1 MNKIHKSALK
11 EIDLLLIAKLRFN
24 ASIWLCF
31 VGLLLI
37 TTLLFLNSIFQ
48 DWLLASATEGIS
60 GVFDSHRW
68 QLLILLGNG
77 ILLLFSFRNYNR
89 TMKNIREMM

>member
-77 ILLLFSFRNYNR
+77 VLLLFSFRNYNR

>member
-37 TTLLFLNSIFQ
+37 TTLLFLNTIFQ
-48 DWLLASATEGIS
+48 DWLQASASEAITE
-60 GVFDSHRW
+60 VFAGHRW
-68 QLLILLGNG
+68 QLLILVANAV
-77 ILLLFSFRNYNR
+77 LLLFSFRNYNR
-89 TMKNIREMM
+89 TIKNIREMM

>member
-37 TTLLFLNSIFQ
+37 TTLLFLNTIFQ
-48 DWLLASATEGIS
+48 DWLLASASEGLSAI
-60 GVFDSHRW
+60 FASHQW
-68 QLLILLGNG
+68 QLLILVANAV
-77 ILLLFSFRNYNR
+77 LLLFSFRNYNK